1 MFLMSHQKSHYFCC
15 SQKR

>member
-1 MFLMSHQKSHYFCC
+1 MSHQKSHYFCC